1 MRTPAGPRVTTHVPT
16 RESTSSALQ
25 PVFWVMRLASYSLE
39 NRISAPSIS
48 GRIRSPSPKASCCEG
63 SARNAVAALAA
74 LLGVAQHALR
84 VVGADDDVV
93 GLADAVDDRLEL
105 DLARLAHR
113 AGVEAGDLRVR
124 AVVGAHEARGVP
136 GLGDVH
142 GVAVDVVALEP
153 GAVVGEVLA
162 DRADQH
168 RAQAEVAEPEADV
181 GRAATPAHLQ
191 VLDEEGHRQL
201 VELVDDQA
209 VGEPA
214 REGHQVVGRDGSG
227 NEEGHDAKH
236 YLPVQLGIPR
246 SSQ

>member
-1 MRTPAGPRVTTHVPT
+1 MRTPAGPSVTTHVPT
-16 RESTSSALQ
+16 RERTSSALQ
-25 PVFWVMRLASYSLE
+25 PVFWVIRLASYSLE
-39 NRISAPSIS
+39 NRISAPSMS
-48 GRIRSPSPKASCCEG
+48 GRMRSPSPKASCWDG
-63 SARNAVAALAA
+63 SARKRVAALAA
-74 LLGVAQHALR
+74 LVGVAQHRLG
-84 VVGADDDVV
+84 VVGPDDHVV

-113 AGVEAGDLRVR
+113 AGVEAGDLRHR
-124 AVVGAHEARGVP
+124 GVVGAHEARGVAR
-136 GLGDVH
+136 LGDVH

-162 DRADQH
+162 DGADEH
-168 RAQAEVAEPEADV
+168 RAQAQVAQAEADV
-181 GRAATPAHLQ
+181 GGAAAAAHLQ
-191 VLDEEGHRQL
+191 VLDQEGHREL

-236 YLPVQLGIPR
+236 YLPVELGIPR